1 VLITGASRGIG
12 YAAAE
17 CFAAEGCALRLVSRD
32 STTLQAAAA
41 RLRAEHGAAVEILA
55 IDMRAPGA
63 VDAVTKRFG
72 ADLDILVNNAGAIPH
87 GTLLEVDPQRWRTA
101 WDLKVYGY
109 IDLTRAIYAGM
120 RERGRGVVL
129 NVIGIAGGEGVIP
142 DYIAGSAGNAALDA
156 FTRALGALSPNDG
169 VRVVGLH
176 PGMVATDRQITRW
189 RQRATDSLGD
199 SERWAELT
207 THLPFG
213 RLAKTGEI
221 GNALVFLASDAA
233 SYISGTT
240 LTVDGG
246 VSQRR
251 SAR

>member
-1 VLITGASRGIG
+1 MLITGASRGIG

-41 RLRAEHGAAVEILA
+41 RLRAEHGAA
-55 IDMRAPGA
+55 
-63 VDAVTKRFG
+63 DAVTKRFG
-72 ADLDILVNNAGAIPH
+72 ADLDILVNNAGDIPH
-87 GTLLEVDPQRWRTA
+87 GTLLEVDPQ
-101 WDLKVYGY
+101 
-109 IDLTRAIYAGM
+109 
-120 RERGRGVVL
+120 
-129 NVIGIAGGEGVIP
+129 
-142 DYIAGSAGNAALDA
+142 
-156 FTRALGALSPNDG
+156 
-169 VRVVGLH
+169 
-176 PGMVATDRQITRW
+176 
-189 RQRATDSLGD
+189 
-199 SERWAELT
+199 RWAELT

-213 RLAKTGEI
+213 RLAKPGEI